1 MLIIPKV
8 IYRFSAIFPK
18 FLWPYYYYLLFF
30 FFAELEKLMVYLYR
44 IAKDP
49 EYWKRITNI
58 WFQNLVQKYINQ
70 NSVVLA

>member
-1 MLIIPKV
+1 MQSFPNSYDLII
-8 IYRFSAIFPK
+8 IICF
-18 FLWPYYYYLLFF
+18 FF